1 LGSLVGDVKEKK
13 MFWIMMYMLLFGG
26 SVLPELTLVPEGN
39 AIVETVSYEE
49 RVQAI
54 MSIRDE
60 MASQE
65 EALVSFMKEQYAEL
79 IALSRDYTATND
91 DFRTVFEHM
100 DRERNTIQSALI
112 ENRFRMKRQMTR
124 EEWKAV
130 FKKK

>member
-1 LGSLVGDVKEKK
+1 

-26 SVLPELTLVPEGN
+26 SVLPELTLVPEEK
-39 AIVETVSYEE
+39 AIVETVSDKG

-60 MASQE
+60 MAAQE
-65 EALVSFMKEQYAEL
+65 EVLVSFMKEQYAEL
-79 IALSRDYTATND
+79 IDLSRDYTATND
-91 DFRTVFEHM
+91 SLRTVFEHM
-100 DRERNTIQSALI
+100 DRERNAIQSALI